1 MAEFTPDQIRDWQR
15 MRDMRNAG
23 YYESEGSETM
33 PEFTGPSDI
42 DREIADLKT
51 KAIGMGLI
59 GEHTTRQGERV
70 INMGC
75 FHCRRIT
82 LHRTVAV
89 NDVGNPVRHCTVCCT
104 CHLCYMS
111 PDGQERL
118 HQAVME
124 TGSKLSPPPEN
135 PMYCEDCGA
144 MLRCGVCMTSG
155 PGGYC
160 GTCGQ
165 REDVMGRCPDCWTG
179 I

>member
-1 MAEFTPDQIRDWQR
+1 MKGGEHLAEFTPDQIRDWQR

-23 YYESEGSETM
+23 YYESEGSEPM
-33 PEFTGPSDI
+33 PVIVADGGEEALHDLLRERSDN
-42 DREIADLKT
+42 T
-51 KAIGMGLI
+51 S
-59 GEHTTRQGERV
+59 T
-70 INMGC
+70 GC

-82 LHRTVAV
+82 VHRTVAV

-124 TGSKLSPPPEN
+124 TGSNLSPPPEN
-135 PMYCEDCGA
+135 PTYCEDCGA